1 MASKIGSPDGLNQRQ
16 RLFVERY
23 ATHLNA
29 TRAYKE
35 AGYTWADDNS
45 AAAASNKLLRNN
57 KVAAALKARQAQA
70 IQASDLTPERIMREL
85 ARIGLHDPRKLYDE
99 KGDLRPVHTLGDDE
113 AAAISSIE
121 SSTSRSLDAAS
132 SENPDDAKTIERV
145 LKKLKVHDKLSALTL
160 AMRHHGMLNDTL
172 KVSGSV
178 ETAVRYVANMPARGS
193 SEEA

>member
-1 MASKIGSPDGLNQRQ
+1 VGSVALDEESLA
-16 RLFVERY
+16 LVE
-23 ATHLNA
+23 
-29 TRAYKE
+29 E
-35 AGYTWADDNS
+35 AGYKAENDQV
-45 AAAASNKLLRNN
+45 AASCSATLLRNQ

-85 ARIGLHDPRKLYDE
+85 ARIGLLDIRRLYDE
-99 KGDLRPVHTLGDDE
+99 NGDIRPLHTLGDDE

-121 SSTSRSLDAAS
+121 STTSRSLEPGS
-132 SENPDDAKTIERV
+132 SENPDDQKTIERT

>member
-1 MASKIGSPDGLNQRQ
+1 MASKINSPDGLNQRQ

-23 ATHLNA
+23 ATHLNG

-35 AGYTWADDNS
+35 AGYKADNDQV
-45 AAAASNKLLRNN
+45 AASCSATLLRNP
-57 KVAAALKARQAQA
+57 KVAAALKARQAGA
-70 IQASDLTPERIMREL
+70 IQATDLTPERIMREL
-85 ARIGLHDPRKLYDE
+85 ARIGLLDVRKLHDE
-99 KGDLRPVHTLGDDE
+99 NGDLRPVHTLGDDE

-121 SSTSRSLDAAS
+121 STTSRSLDAAS
-132 SENPDDAKTIERV
+132 SENPDDAKTIERT

-178 ETAVRYVANMPARGS
+178 ETAVRYVANMPARGAD
-193 SEEA
+193 E

>member
-23 ATHLNA
+23 ATHLNG

-35 AGYTWADDNS
+35 AGYKAENDQV
-45 AAAASNKLLRNN
+45 AASCSATLLRNQ

-99 KGDLRPVHTLGDDE
+99 NGDLRPVNTLGDDE

-121 SSTSRSLDAAS
+121 SSTSRSLPTVG

-160 AMRHHGMLNDTL
+160 AMRHHGMLTDNVKL
-172 KVSGSV
+172 SGAV
-178 ETAVRYVANMPARGS
+178 ETAVRYVANMPPRSAD
-193 SEEA
+193 E

>member
-23 ATHLNA
+23 AIHLNG

-35 AGYTWADDNS
+35 AGYK
-45 AAAASNKLLRNN
+45 ASSDAVARVEASKLLA
-57 KVAAALKARQAQA
+57 KPIVASALKARQASA

-99 KGDLRPVHTLGDDE
+99 DGDLRPVHTLGDDE

-121 SSTSRSLDAAS
+121 STTSRSLDAAS

-178 ETAVRYVANMPARGS
+178 ETAVRYVANMPARGAEDS
-193 SEEA
+193 